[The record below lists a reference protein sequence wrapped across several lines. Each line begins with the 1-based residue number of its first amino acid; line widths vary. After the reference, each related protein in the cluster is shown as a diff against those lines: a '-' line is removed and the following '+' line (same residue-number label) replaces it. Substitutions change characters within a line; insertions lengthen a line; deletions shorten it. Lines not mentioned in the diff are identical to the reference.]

1 MTICNR
7 KYKNTGSEEDKLL
20 FKTCTESIEYLHL
33 YFKELKEHLFRNRK
47 YEELFN
53 FCYCTLRNIKN
64 PAISRTT
71 ALKVIGIAFTL
82 NPKSADLPVSKEII
96 TYAYKLLKR
105 NEEGTNKKYFT
116 YFGHSTNKEK
126 DSLISESLN
135 LFKTTEAIKSRQ
147 HLKDN
152 NFINSIFSKIQKK
165 QIFISKGCSVSYSP
179 LLSDFTNAKRE
190 LLELLETE
198 FVSHGKVDRV
208 YSDYVRCL
216 NEVKER
222 TIEFL
227 ENGEYE
233 LYCRFIDEMQE
244 EDEINIRYESYLLS
258 CPEFLKEK
266 EHKDF
271 NRETSPSQRD
281 ELKPKSSGTFL
292 NNQVSCE
299 EGNKRTGSMSRG
311 VDNHSEASNERSV
324 TSPVGSNN
332 RKKIH
337 EKSEF
342 KSLSKNIT
350 SSITKF
356 ASSFVRNASS
366 GDAFSGGGVDAN
378 MKDEG
383 VTIAEG
389 EMLNQK
395 KSPCDDGSREGV
407 TGGKSVVFSPSSN
420 TAKGASVDRDKD
432 NDKDNENGKKKKIN
446 TSKRKKKE
454 QSDQQSEQQS
464 ERQSERQSEQ
474 HSERQGKEPTLFPDG
489 SALPGD
495 AQVDTKK
502 KASFNKTVAFD
513 LVETE
518 KAAQD
523 AKCPGKN
530 QVAARND
537 HFNEKEIEII
547 NEFNAYL
554 NEGMSHLRKQQK
566 SDYQKECK
574 EFNNNVHDG
583 NNALWDSL
591 IKKSNFYS
599 IKEDFLNYNKFLKA
613 KEKDAKE
620 QTLGDI
626 LGMNKYLDLKKKK
639 NKNKS
644 KSKNRK
650 MNPDELNY
658 IINKFTNSL
667 SQSRHFKSE
676 SEQKIP
682 SQEHGGRAMS
692 FTPIETPLGIA
703 QNNSDK
709 KNSITSS
716 QRNDTTRISSCNKY
730 FTKNDNISYVQDAV
744 LKNGS
749 LLLRDDNL
757 EISLSQHYY
766 GNNGLI
772 KIYVKNKKLVNYY
785 DVDIQISNKI
795 LFPLKFKF
803 LNYERMLCA
812 NGTNCYEMAVK
823 CVHMYKGFPLI
834 KISYRMQDM
843 FRKSIELRLPI
854 PINKFMK
861 NIKITKDVFV
871 KFWNNENFN
880 IYKKEKVI
888 HKADSVD
895 TDNIVAISC
904 LGNALSVCY
913 IEDAIY
919 LSGCYADSSSALDNY
934 FVLVGIEV
942 LNNKLKIICKSN
954 NPTLSSAILFLII
967 LILKKHD
974 RV

>member
-1 MTICNR
+1 MTICNSR
-7 KYKNTGSEEDKLL
+7 YKNTGSEEDKLL
-20 FKTCTESIEYLHL
+20 FKTCTESTEYLHL
-33 YFKELKEHLFRNRK
+33 YFRELKEHLCRHRK

-53 FCYCTLRNIKN
+53 FCYGTLRNIKN

-82 NPKSADLPVSKEII
+82 NPKCADLPVSKDII

-126 DSLISESLN
+126 ESLLSESIN
-135 LFKTTEAIKSRQ
+135 LFKTTEAIKERQ
-147 HLKDN
+147 QLKDQ
-152 NFINSIFSKIQKK
+152 NFINTIFSKIEKK
-165 QIFISKGCSVSYSP
+165 QIFIAKGCSVSYSP
-179 LLSDFTNAKRE
+179 LLSDFTNAKRD

-227 ENGEYE
+227 ENGEYD

-244 EDEINIRYESYLLS
+244 EDEINVRYESYLLS
-258 CPEFLKEK
+258 CPELFNEK
-266 EHKDF
+266 DDKDS
-271 NRETSPSQRD
+271 NRETTPTQR
-281 ELKPKSSGTFL
+281 EQLKPKLGGTLF
-292 NNQVSCE
+292 NNQVASE
-299 EGNKRTGSMSRG
+299 EASKRTGSMTRG
-311 VDNHSEASNERSV
+311 VDNHSEVSNERRSV
-324 TSPVGSNN
+324 TPPVGSNS
-332 RKKIH
+332 RKKVN
-337 EKSEF
+337 EKGEA
-342 KSLSKNIT
+342 KSLSKNI
-350 SSITKF
+350 SNSITKF
-356 ASSFVRNASS
+356 ASSFVRNAPS
-366 GDAFSGGGVDAN
+366 GEVASGGVEPN
-378 MKDEG
+378 VNNEG
-383 VTIAEG
+383 VTVAEG
-389 EMLNQK
+389 EVVNQK
-395 KSPCDDGSREGV
+395 KPPCDDGSREGG
-407 TGGKSVVFSPSSN
+407 TAGKLAQLPPSGN
-420 TAKGASVDRDKD
+420 TARSASVQRDNNEGD
-432 NDKDNENGKKKKIN
+432 GDGENGKKKKAH
-446 TSKRKKKE
+446 TSKKKNKE
-454 QSDQQSEQQS
+454 LPKQLSE
-464 ERQSERQSEQ
+464 EA
-474 HSERQGKEPTLFPDG
+474 TVLPDG
-489 SALPGD
+489 GASPGG

-513 LVETE
+513 LVGTE

-523 AKCPGKN
+523 PKCPGKN
-530 QVAARND
+530 EAAAREG
-537 HFNEKEIEII
+537 HFNEKEMQII

-554 NEGMSHLRKQQK
+554 NEGVSHLRKQPDGFK
-566 SDYQKECK
+566 KECK
-574 EFNNNVHDG
+574 EFKNSIHDG

-620 QTLGDI
+620 QTLGDL
-626 LGMNKYLDLKKKK
+626 LGMNKYIELKKKK
-639 NKNKS
+639 SKS
-644 KSKNRK
+644 KSKGKSKNRK
-650 MNPDELNY
+650 MNPDELNC
-658 IINKFTNSL
+658 IINKFTNNL
-667 SQSRHFKSE
+667 SQSRPI
-676 SEQKIP
+676 KI
-682 SQEHGGRAMS
+682 EHKVPAEKLTGGMP
-692 FTPIETPLGIA
+692 FTPIGTPPAIA
-703 QNNSDK
+703 QTRSDK
-709 KNSITSS
+709 RDSIISQ
-716 QRNDTTRISSCNKY
+716 QRNDATHISSCNKY

-812 NGTNCYEMAVK
+812 NGTNCYEMVVK
-823 CVHMYKGFPLI
+823 CAHMYKGFPLI

-895 TDNIVAISC
+895 TEQIVAISC

-919 LSGCYADSSSALDNY
+919 LSGCYADNASALDNY

-942 LNNKLKIICKSN
+942 LRNKLKIICKSN

>member
-1 MTICNR
+1 MTICNS
-7 KYKNTGSEEDKLL
+7 KKKNAGSEDDKLL
-20 FKTCTESIEYLHL
+20 FKTCTESTEYLHL
-33 YFKELKEHLFRNRK
+33 YFKELKEHLITHKK

-53 FCYCTLRNIKN
+53 FCYATLRDIKN

-82 NPKSADLPVSKEII
+82 NPKSADLPVSKNII

-105 NEEGTNKKYFT
+105 NKEGTNRKYFT
-116 YFGHSTNKEK
+116 YFGHSTNIEK
-126 DSLISESLN
+126 DSLVSESKN
-135 LFKTTEAIKSRQ
+135 LFKTIEAIKAKQ
-147 HLKDN
+147 QLKDQ
-152 NFINSIFSKIQKK
+152 NFIKNIFRKIQKK
-165 QIFISKGCSVSYSP
+165 KIFIGQGCSVSYSP
-179 LLSDFTNAKRE
+179 LLSDFTNAKKD

-198 FVSHGKVDRV
+198 FVSHGKVDQV

-233 LYCRFIDEMQE
+233 SYCKFFDEMQE
-244 EDEINIRYESYLLS
+244 EDEINVRYESYLLS
-258 CPEFLKEK
+258 CPELLKEK
-266 EHKDF
+266 EHKDSS
-271 NRETSPSQRD
+271 REATPSQR
-281 ELKPKSSGTFL
+281 EQLKAKLGGPFL
-292 NNQVSCE
+292 NNQVGCE
-299 EGNKRTGSMSRG
+299 EGNKRTSSMNRRM
-311 VDNHSEASNERSV
+311 DNRSQASNERSV
-324 TSPVGSNN
+324 TSTVGSNN

-337 EKSEF
+337 EKGEF

-350 SSITKF
+350 GSLTKF
-356 ASSFVRNASS
+356 ASSFVINAPS
-366 GDAFSGGGVDAN
+366 GAAASGVEDN
-378 MKDEG
+378 MNDEG
-383 VTIAEG
+383 GTVGTLD
-389 EMLNQK
+389 MMNQK
-395 KSPCDDGSREGV
+395 KPPCDDDNRGGG
-407 TGGKSVVFSPSSN
+407 TGGKSVLFEPSSN
-420 TAKGASVDRDKD
+420 TVKSASVDRDKC
-432 NDKDNENGKKKKIN
+432 NDIKNGKKKLIN
-446 TSKRKKKE
+446 TSKRNMKE
-454 QSDQQSEQQS
+454 QSAE
-464 ERQSERQSEQ
+464 
-474 HSERQGKEPTLFPDG
+474 EPPLFPDER
-489 SALPGD
+489 ATPGD

-513 LVETE
+513 LVGTE
-518 KAAQD
+518 KASQD
-523 AKCPGKN
+523 PKCPGKH
-530 QVAARND
+530 QLTTRGD

-554 NEGMSHLRKQQK
+554 NEGMNHLRAEQ
-566 SDYQKECK
+566 SPYQKECK
-574 EFNNNVHDG
+574 EFKNYVHDG

-613 KEKDAKE
+613 KEKDTKE
-620 QTLGDI
+620 QTLGDL
-626 LGMNKYLDLKKKK
+626 LGMNKYIDLKKKK
-639 NKNKS
+639 KKYIN
-644 KSKNRK
+644 KNRK
-650 MNPDELNY
+650 MNPDELNC
-658 IINKFTNSL
+658 IINKFTNNL
-667 SQSRHFKSE
+667 SQSRHFKNE
-676 SEQKIP
+676 PHFQA
-682 SQEHGGRAMS
+682 QEHAGGVP
-692 FTPIETPLGIA
+692 FTSVETSLGIN
-703 QNNSDK
+703 QNHSDK
-709 KNSITSS
+709 RNSVISL
-716 QRNDTTRISSCNKY
+716 QRNDSTHISSCSKY

-749 LLLRDDNL
+749 LLLSDDNL

-772 KIYVKNKKLVNYY
+772 KIYVKNKKMVNYY
-785 DVDIQISNKI
+785 DVDINISNKI
-795 LFPLKFKF
+795 LFPLKIKF

-812 NGTNCYEMAVK
+812 NATNCYEMAVK
-823 CVHMYKGFPLI
+823 CLHMYKGFPLI

-888 HKADSVD
+888 HKANSVD
-895 TDNIVAISC
+895 TEEIVSMSC

-919 LSGCYADSSSALDNY
+919 LSGCYADNASALDNY

-942 LNNKLKIICKSN
+942 LKNKLKITCKSN

-967 LILKKHD
+967 LVLKKHD
-974 RV
+974 QV

>member
-1 MTICNR
+1 MTICKN
-7 KYKNTGSEEDKLL
+7 KYKNTGSEDDKLL
-20 FKTCTESIEYLHL
+20 FKTCTESTEYLHL
-33 YFKELKEHLFRNRK
+33 YFRELKEHLFRHRK

-53 FCYCTLRNIKN
+53 FCYGTLRNIKN

-71 ALKVIGIAFTL
+71 ALKIIGIAFTL
-82 NPKSADLPVSKEII
+82 NPKSADLPVSKDII

-105 NEEGTNKKYFT
+105 NEEGTNRKYFT

-126 DSLISESLN
+126 DSLLSEAKN
-135 LFKTTEAIKSRQ
+135 LFKTTEVIKARQ
-147 HLKDN
+147 QLKDHS
-152 NFINSIFSKIQKK
+152 FINGIFRKIQKK
-165 QIFISKGCSVSYSP
+165 RIFIAQGVCVSYSA
-179 LLSDFTNAKRE
+179 LLSDFTNTKRD

-198 FVSHGKVDRV
+198 FVSHGKVDRI

-244 EDEINIRYESYLLS
+244 EDEVNIRYESYLLS
-258 CPEFLKEK
+258 CPEFFKEK
-266 EHKDF
+266 EKKNS
-271 NRETSPSQRD
+271 NREITPSKGEQ
-281 ELKPKSSGTFL
+281 LKQKSSDIFL
-292 NNQVSCE
+292 TDQVSWE
-299 EGNKRTGSMSRG
+299 EANKRTGSMSRMG
-311 VDNHSEASNERSV
+311 VENHSEVSNGRND

-332 RKKIH
+332 RKKSH

-350 SSITKF
+350 SSITEF
-356 ASSFVRNASS
+356 ASSLVRNAPS
-366 GDAFSGGGVDAN
+366 GEPVSGGVEAN
-378 MKDEG
+378 INDEG
-383 VTIAEG
+383 VTVASG
-389 EMLNQK
+389 EMVNK
-395 KSPCDDGSREGV
+395 KKPPCDDESREGG
-407 TGGKSVVFSPSSN
+407 TGGKSDVFPPSSN
-420 TAKGASVDRDKD
+420 TAKSTSLDRH
-432 NDKDNENGKKKKIN
+432 NENDNENEIGMKKKIN
-446 TSKRKKKE
+446 ISKRKKKE
-454 QSDQQSEQQS
+454 QTQKQAQQKS
-464 ERQSERQSEQ
+464 
-474 HSERQGKEPTLFPDG
+474 KELALFPDG
-489 SALPGD
+489 SASPGD
-495 AQVDTKK
+495 AQVNTKK
-502 KASFNKTVAFD
+502 KSSFNKTVAFD
-513 LVETE
+513 LEATE
-518 KAAQD
+518 KVDQD
-523 AKCPGKN
+523 AKYSGKH
-530 QVAARND
+530 QVVARD
-537 HFNEKEIEII
+537 DRFNEKETEII

-554 NEGMSHLRKQQK
+554 NEGMSHLRKQQ
-566 SDYQKECK
+566 SAYQKECK

-583 NNALWDSL
+583 NNELWDSL

-620 QTLGDI
+620 QTLGDL
-626 LGMNKYLDLKKKK
+626 LGMNKYIDLKKKMCK
-639 NKNKS
+639 NKCKNKS
-644 KSKNRK
+644 KNKGKNRK
-650 MNPDELNY
+650 MNPDELNC
-658 IINKFTNSL
+658 IINKFTDNL
-667 SQSRHFKSE
+667 SQSRHFKTE
-676 SEQKIP
+676 KKVP
-682 SQEHGGRAMS
+682 AQEHGGGMALL
-692 FTPIETPLGIA
+692 TPIETPLGISP
-703 QNNSDK
+703 NHSDK
-709 KNSITSS
+709 RNSITSS
-716 QRNDTTRISSCNKY
+716 QKNDTRRISSFNKY

-757 EISLSQHYY
+757 EISLTQHYY

-812 NGTNCYEMAVK
+812 NATNCYEMAVK
-823 CVHMYKGFPLI
+823 CAHMYKGFPLI

-880 IYKKEKVI
+880 IYKKDKVI

-895 TDNIVAISC
+895 TEKIVSLSC

-919 LSGCYADSSSALDNY
+919 LSGCYADNASALDNY
-934 FVLVGIEV
+934 FVLVGIED
-942 LNNKLKIICKSN
+942 LENKLKIICKSN

-967 LILKKHD
+967 LILKEHD